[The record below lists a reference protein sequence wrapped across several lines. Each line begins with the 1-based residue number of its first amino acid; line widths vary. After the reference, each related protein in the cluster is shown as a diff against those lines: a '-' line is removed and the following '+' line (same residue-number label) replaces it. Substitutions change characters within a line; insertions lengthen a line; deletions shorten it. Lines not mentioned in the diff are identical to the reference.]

1 MANSTRTI
9 DYSHGQGAV
18 TRQFVVMGDR
28 ELERK
33 LETMA
38 RRVVGEGARKAVRA
52 GSTPMLQAMKP
63 TIPVGPTRNL
73 QRSLKRKIS
82 RNSKMAGNPYT
93 ANVFVAA
100 PHAHLVR
107 WGTKGPRSIK
117 SKRVMSNMN
126 RPYANKGFIQ
136 RGRGGLAGGGAG
148 YYRLTARNASRTFGQ
163 TAKGTFF
170 GKQVARMPANPG
182 FSRTYEQHRQQFI
195 DIVTQVMNDVVYSAR
210 TAA

>member
-1 MANSTRTI
+1 MATPSQI
-9 DYSHGQGAV
+9 D
-18 TRQFVVMGDR
+18 RQFVVVGDR

-33 LETMA
+33 LQAMT

-73 QRSLKRKIS
+73 QKSLRRKIK
-82 RNSKMAGNPYT
+82 RNPKMPGNPYT

-100 PHAHLVR
+100 QHAHLVR
-107 WGTKGPRSIK
+107 WGTKGPRK
-117 SKRVMSNMN
+117 LKNRYGPFLSKRRAVMSNMN

-148 YYRLTARNASRTFGQ
+148 YYRLTARNASGTWGQ

-195 DIVTQVMNDVVYSAR
+195 DIVTQTMLAVVDSAR